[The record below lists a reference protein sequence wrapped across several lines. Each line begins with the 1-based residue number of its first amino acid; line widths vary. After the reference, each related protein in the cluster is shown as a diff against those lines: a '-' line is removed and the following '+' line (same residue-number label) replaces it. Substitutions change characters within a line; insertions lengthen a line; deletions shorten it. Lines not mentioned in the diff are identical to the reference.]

1 MKVGII
7 GGTRGLGKTLAW
19 YLKEENLDVTITGRD
34 KTTGNTVSKELDVNY
49 SNNNEEIAKSSDIL
63 IISVPIAS
71 TQEVIKELAP
81 CMKKNSVMIDV
92 TSVKEGPTNTM
103 KKYIPNDVEFIPSH
117 PVFGPRTT
125 SLNGQVI
132 VLTPV
137 KKGKWYP
144 KIYKFLKNKKMRII
158 ETKPQHHDDMMAIV
172 QVMTHFSYIST
183 ASAIEK
189 LKVNIKDTEDYE
201 SPIYN
206 LMIDTIARIVSQ
218 NPYLTYSIQFE
229 NKSGEKVR
237 QAFADAVLEL
247 KEAINTN
254 NEDKFVEIAMA
265 ATKNMGDIQGALG
278 RSDKAIN
285 SLTQEVNLLKKSIGK
300 EIGLRHIY
308 SGKIHVGILEDLDP
322 DFATLNITKSKNIKQ
337 SKKSKKR
344 LKIANLE
351 ILTDEELFKWK
362 IANQK
367 IYTHSISCVFPRK
380 SDKIIIKET
389 LAKLNDITNV
399 EITDAYDGP
408 QIKEKDISYTFK
420 VSGLNNSA
428 IETAKELLKGF
439 GGIIR

>member
-19 YLKEENLDVTITGRD
+19 YLKEENFEVSITGRD
-34 KTTGNTVSKELDVNY
+34 KFTGTAVSKELGVNY
-49 SNNNEEIAKSSDIL
+49 SDNNEEIANSSDIL

-71 TQEVIKELAP
+71 TEGVIKELANH
-81 CMKKNSVMIDV
+81 MKKNSVMIDV

-103 KKYIPNDVEFIPSH
+103 KKYLPEYVEFIPTH

-137 KKGKWYP
+137 KKGKWYS
-144 KIYKFLKNKKMRII
+144 KVYNFLKNKKMRVI
-158 ETKPQHHDDMMAIV
+158 ETNPQHHDDMMAIV

-247 KEAINTN
+247 KEAISAHD
-254 NEDKFVEIAMA
+254 EDKFVKIAID

-285 SLTQEVNLLKKSIGK
+285 SLTQEVNLLKKSIGN

-308 SGKIHVGILEDLDP
+308 SGKIHVGILEDLNP
-322 DFATLNITKSKNIKQ
+322 EFAILNI
-337 SKKSKKR
+337 KKSLKK

-351 ILTDEELFKWK
+351 VLTDEELFKWK

-367 IYTHSISCVFPRK
+367 IYTQSISCVFPRK
-380 SDKIIIKET
+380 SDKNIIKNT
-389 LAKLNDITNV
+389 IAKLEDITEV
-399 EITDAYDGP
+399 KLTDTYYGP
-408 QIKEKDISYTFK
+408 QIKDEDISYTFE
-420 VSGLNNSA
+420 VSGLNNRA
-428 IETAKELLKGF
+428 IESVKNLLKGF